1 LESFDE
7 IRSFFYGFISAQ
19 LELTLQLQ

>member
-1 LESFDE
+1 LESFEE